1 MNPKDLTALAEELIA
16 RNEAGKNERSNWDSL
31 AQDVAAYVQPRKA
44 YITKINNVGIN
55 GETDEIYNQ
64 TAQRSASILAAGSM
78 SFAMDGKW
86 FKYEA
91 PDSRK
96 DDDELSTWYQKATEF
111 MYKEFERSNLYTE
124 AHEMFLDRG
133 TAPCA
138 LLYCEEGKRSLFNFK
153 AERFGTYWI
162 AEDDEGIV
170 DTVFR
175 EFPLTARQA
184 VQKFGIE
191 NVSKE
196 VREMYSGTE
205 PKLKDEKRSYL
216 HAVFPRVDLQHGKMD
231 GENKPIASI
240 YIDLKSK
247 HICRNSGYDEMP
259 AMVTRFLK
267 WGDGPYG
274 YCPGFEALPTIRQ
287 VNFIEKNMD
296 VLGEKAAFPPM
307 LIPSYLD
314 GDVDPRS
321 NGITTFD
328 PNMSNGAFGI
338 PQTWGTEG
346 RYDIGLDRI
355 KSKDEIIK
363 EAFMVNIF
371 QMFQQIEAGK
381 LTAYEASLRESER
394 LPQFSPT
401 FRRLMPEVIQPLLTR
416 CFAIAYRA
424 GALGQAPDSA
434 FVEVGPGMMALA
446 VPQVTLTGKM
456 ALALRAHENNALLNL
471 LQLWAGPLQVQ
482 PDIIDN
488 WDLDTA
494 ARDSGDNY
502 GIPANWKRSRED
514 VEAIREAKAKQQ
526 EEMMQAQM
534 GATAAKAAKD
544 MAGADEKAKEM
555 MGM

>member
-1 MNPKDLTALAEELIA
+1 MKALAEELCA
-16 RNEAGKNERSNWDSL
+16 RNEVGKADRSNWDSL
-31 AQDVAAYVQPRKA
+31 AQDVAAYCQPRKA
-44 YITKINNVGIN
+44 NITKQTTPGLN
-55 GETDEIYNQ
+55 GETDDIYNQ
-64 TAQRSASILAAGSM
+64 TAMRAAATLAAGSM
-78 SFAMDGKW
+78 SWAMDGKW
-86 FKYEA
+86 FKYEP
-91 PDSRK
+91 PDDRK
-96 DDDELSTWYQKATEF
+96 EDDELKTWYQKATEY
-111 MYKEFERSNLYTE
+111 MYREFERSNLYTE

-138 LLYCEEGKRSLFNFK
+138 LLYVEEGKRSLFNFK
-153 AERFGTYWI
+153 AENFGTYWI

-175 EFPLTARQA
+175 EFQLTNRQA

-191 NVSKE
+191 YVSEDVQKA
-196 VREMYSGTE
+196 MADGE
-205 PKLKDEKRSYL
+205 PKRKDEKRTFL
-216 HAVFPRVDLQHGKMD
+216 HAVFPRIDAKQGMMD
-231 GENKPIASI
+231 DENKPIASV
-240 YIDLKSK
+240 YVDLKAK
-247 HICRNSGYDEMP
+247 HVCRNSGYDEMP

-307 LIPSYLD
+307 LVPSYIE
-314 GDVDPRS
+314 GDIDPRS

-328 PNMSNGAFGI
+328 PNLAGGAHGL

-346 RYDIGLDRI
+346 KYDIGLERI
-355 KSKDEIIK
+355 KTKDDIIK
-363 EAFMVNIF
+363 EAFLVTIF

-401 FRRLMPEVIQPLLTR
+401 FRRLMPEIIQPLLMR

-424 GALGQAPDSA
+424 GRLGEAPDSA
-434 FVEVGPGMMALA
+434 FQEVAPGVNALS
-446 VPQVTLTGKM
+446 VPQITLTGKM
-456 ALALRAHENNALLNL
+456 ALALKAHENNALLNL
-471 LQLWAGPLQVQ
+471 LQLWSGPMQVQ

-502 GIPANWKRSRED
+502 GIPADWKRPMDEVDEMREQRAQAAL
-514 VEAIREAKAKQQ
+514 EQQ
-526 EEMMQAQM
+526 QAQM
-534 GATAAKAAKD
+534 GAMAAKAAKD
-544 MAGADEKAKEM
+544 ISGSDDETKEM
-555 MGM
+555 IGMK